1 MPPEF
6 LTALFWIAAVAVV
19 VAQWMILRSTG
30 RAWGLAGGPVPLTER
45 VFAYG
50 PALVILAVLYFSWQ
64 AATAPPVMQVE
75 FVPAAA
81 STPL

>member
-30 RAWGLAGGPVPLTER
+30 RAWGMAAGPVPLTER